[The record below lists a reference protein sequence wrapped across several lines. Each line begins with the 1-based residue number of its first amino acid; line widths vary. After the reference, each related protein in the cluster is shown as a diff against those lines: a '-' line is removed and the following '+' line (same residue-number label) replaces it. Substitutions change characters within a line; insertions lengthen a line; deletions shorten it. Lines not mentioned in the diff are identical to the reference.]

1 MKRVL
6 VLVAV
11 ACVTVLWTSGAVAST
26 PGADV
31 ALTNDCVLP
40 STPDVGP
47 GYVPPPRVCEPPG
60 YVSAYTLAGLGP
72 YTDATLDE
80 CSIAHG
86 RQNEPAVEVDPR
98 NASVLIGSSNDYCG
112 VYNTVDSDGTPLPI
126 GPIWLGYYR
135 SEDGGA
141 SFLSSLVP
149 GYPDDTSPFA
159 ALAHVRTASSGDPVI
174 AWDAEGRV
182 FLGSES
188 SDDPAGTLK
197 TFGDVWV
204 ARYVN
209 PHGVV
214 PDASPLTADDGKLY
228 AGTEVVA
235 RGSSA
240 PNLLGVFHD
249 KTAINADHNY
259 DGRCSNFVYFSWSRF
274 TGNGNNAIYFSRSTN
289 HGVSFTQPMKIS
301 TGVHDSQFAD
311 IAVTGNSNVYIAW
324 REFASRSGQPD
335 AIVYVKSSD
344 CGQTFSRPRIL
355 QTFIPYDA
363 QDIADPES
371 VPTPSLIKDDPRFGE
386 EAEEAGTARDCGDF
400 DAHCQS
406 GYTFFRRDTQ
416 VRMTADQFDALNP
429 DRLYLVYDPTKDGT
443 EGIPTGTTY
452 GSTEPGFGS
461 QSAIYF
467 LRVDGA
473 SGTKE
478 VGPSLIDD
486 EAVGHQWFPDIAADN
501 RAATTRGTLHVIW
514 WDSRNDGACY
524 SPTRPVGNCADKTTV
539 AGTDAWSALST
550 DYGTTWPTKARLSDV
565 SSNPNYEQ
573 FANRTVP
580 FAGDYL
586 WATST
591 SDATGAFAFGVWTDW
606 RDTRQGPDPREVAE
620 DEDNFT
626 ADVYQCRTVLTIP
639 PSKPRGEPTNTWSG
653 DLCPHSGG
661 LDQNIYGDHMP

>member
-1 MKRVL
+1 MVRGLQVLHLSTREGFMKRVL
-6 VLVAV
+6 VLVAF

-47 GYVPPPRVCEPPG
+47 GYVAPPRVCEPPG

-112 VYNTVDSDGTPLPI
+112 VYNAVASDGTPLPI

-355 QTFIPYDA
+355 QSFIPYDA
-363 QDIADPES
+363 QDIADPET

-429 DRLYLVYDPTKDGT
+429 DRLYLV
-443 EGIPTGTTY
+443 
-452 GSTEPGFGS
+452 
-461 QSAIYF
+461 
-467 LRVDGA
+467 
-473 SGTKE
+473 
-478 VGPSLIDD
+478 
-486 EAVGHQWFPDIAADN
+486 
-501 RAATTRGTLHVIW
+501 
-514 WDSRNDGACY
+514 
-524 SPTRPVGNCADKTTV
+524 
-539 AGTDAWSALST
+539 
-550 DYGTTWPTKARLSDV
+550 
-565 SSNPNYEQ
+565 
-573 FANRTVP
+573 
-580 FAGDYL
+580 
-586 WATST
+586 
-591 SDATGAFAFGVWTDW
+591 
-606 RDTRQGPDPREVAE
+606 
-620 DEDNFT
+620 
-626 ADVYQCRTVLTIP
+626 
-639 PSKPRGEPTNTWSG
+639 
-653 DLCPHSGG
+653 
-661 LDQNIYGDHMP
+661 